1 LYIQKNRIITGD
13 NHSVLLVNIA
23 VHYILQPIADVLN
36 ETELFCRFIDVI
48 IWISAS
54 ETSNERIRQALTS
67 AFEKSGLEL
76 TFRQACTAVKT
87 GEAEFLDVNHC
98 VTIEDDFG
106 FVTKD
111 FVKPTAEGR
120 QFINGNSHHP
130 QTTFKSIL
138 FGEAIR
144 SRRLNQRKDDYR
156 LKEKAIRS
164 KFPLNMTNDMIA
176 LASNWEDR
184 LRPLKCD
191 KKEDPQVWA
200 TSFPHLLTL
209 TQNEKS

>member
-1 LYIQKNRIITGD
+1 MITT
-13 NHSVLLVNIA
+13 
-23 VHYILQPIADVLN
+23 IADVPN
-36 ETELFCRFIDVI
+36 EAEFCRRFIDDI

-54 ETSNERIRQALTS
+54 EVSNERIRQALTS
-67 AFEKSGLEL
+67 AFENSGLEL
-76 TFRQACTAVKT
+76 TFWQACTAEKT
-87 GEAEFLDVNHC
+87 GEVEFLDVNYC

-138 FGEAIR
+138 FGATITL
-144 SRRLNQRKDDYR
+144 RRLNQRKDDYLSSLNR
-156 LKEKAIRS
+156 LKEKAIHS

-176 LASNWEDR
+176 LAFNWEDR
-184 LRPLKCD
+184 LRPQNGTR
-191 KKEDPQVWA
+191 KK
-200 TSFPHLLTL
+200 THRFGLHLFPICLL
-209 TQNEKS
+209 